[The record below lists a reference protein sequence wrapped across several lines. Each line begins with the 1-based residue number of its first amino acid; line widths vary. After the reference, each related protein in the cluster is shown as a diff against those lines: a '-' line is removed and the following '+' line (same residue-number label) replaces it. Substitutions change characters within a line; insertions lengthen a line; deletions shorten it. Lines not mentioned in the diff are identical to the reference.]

1 MTYISV
7 VMNPVSSERKR
18 KKMKRQQQMETGRK
32 KADAQLRGGGTD
44 GGGSPPPPRKAAYR
58 EGDRGPDPAKPLILG
73 LDRKLPHSHKSQPPW
88 EWI

>member
-32 KADAQLRGGGTD
+32 KADAQLRGG
-44 GGGSPPPPRKAAYR
+44 
-58 EGDRGPDPAKPLILG
+58 
-73 LDRKLPHSHKSQPPW
+73 H
-88 EWI
+88 